1 MKRPSSAIESRA
13 FGGVGR
19 SEFHNKAQQLRMH
32 AFYPFFI
39 FYSFLPAFEV
49 LQESALE
56 NLFDWREINPR
67 KMNGLVENSILRN
80 IAQSI
85 IPIEREKAVQM
96 DIADKV
102 FNFFLIC
109 GE

>member
-1 MKRPSSAIESRA
+1 
-13 FGGVGR
+13 
-19 SEFHNKAQQLRMH
+19 
-32 AFYPFFI
+32 
-39 FYSFLPAFEV
+39 
-49 LQESALE
+49 
-56 NLFDWREINPR
+56 
-67 KMNGLVENSILRN
+67 MNGLVENSILRN